1 MELKEL
7 VKKQYKSITEKEG
20 IKVFRQKAFDS
31 FVKEGIPTSK
41 HEEWKYADF
50 TKVLN
55 SEFSLLNS
63 ELTEADIKPFLFDAW
78 DGNLVVV
85 VNGNYSAKL
94 SKIVSPETEVK
105 IKNFSDVKDSL
116 SDKINQFADAK
127 NNPFSS
133 LSAALATSGVYV
145 EVPANKVV
153 EKPILILNICDKRAN
168 SILAQPR
175 NFISIG
181 SNAQVK
187 IVETFYSLGSL
198 DSFTNAYTEIYA
210 GKDSVSK
217 LYKLQLEDSAASLVD
232 TTQVFQ
238 EGKSTFTCTTIT
250 LSGNMVR
257 NNLNLVLNGEYCEGN
272 MNGLYMLKGNTLVDN
287 HSSVDHAFPNSL
299 SNEMYKGILDDKS
312 TGVFNGKI
320 FVYEDAQKTDAKQ
333 TNQAL
338 LLSPTATINTKPQLE
353 IFADDVKCTH
363 GATIGQL
370 RGDAMFYLR
379 SRGIP
384 EVEARALLVY
394 AFAAEVIE
402 KISIEP
408 LRAELKRQMFE
419 KLGVGKS

>member
-7 VKKQYKSITEKEG
+7 VEKQYKSITEKEG
-20 IKVFRQKAFDS
+20 IKAFRKKAFDS

-50 TKVLN
+50 TKVLK
-55 SEFSLLNS
+55 SDFSLLNS

-94 SKIVSPETEVK
+94 SKIVSPEEEVK
-105 IKNFSDVKDSL
+105 IKNFSDAKDSL
-116 SDKINQFADAK
+116 TDKINQFADAK

-145 EVPANKVV
+145 EVSKNKVV

-168 SILAQPR
+168 SVLAQPR

-181 SNAQVK
+181 ANAQVK
-187 IVETFYSLGSL
+187 IVESFYSIGSL
-198 DSFTNAYTEIYA
+198 DSFTNAYTEIYT
-210 GKDSVSK
+210 GKDSVSE

-287 HSSVDHAFPNSL
+287 HTSVDHAFPNSL

-320 FVYEDAQKTDAKQ
+320 FVRKNAQKTNAYQSNK
-333 TNQAL
+333 NL
-338 LLSPTATINTKPQLE
+338 LLSDEASINTKPQLE
-353 IFADDVKCTH
+353 IWANDVKCSH
-363 GATIGQL
+363 GATTGKL
-370 RGDAMFYLR
+370 DKDMLFYLR
-379 SRGIP
+379 ARGIS
-384 EVEARALLVY
+384 ERSAKAILMN
-394 AFAAEVIE
+394 AFAHDVLDTISLDSVKEYLN
-402 KISIEP
+402 KIIKE
-408 LRAELKRQMFE
+408 R
-419 KLGVGKS
+419 LGLDY

>member
-7 VKKQYKSITEKEG
+7 VEKQYKSITEKEG
-20 IKVFRQKAFDS
+20 IKAFRQKAFDN

-50 TKVLN
+50 TKVLK
-55 SEFSLLNS
+55 SDFSLLNS
-63 ELTEADIKPFLFDAW
+63 ELNEADIKPFLFDAW

-85 VNGNYSAKL
+85 VNGNYSAQL

-105 IKNFSDVKDSL
+105 IKNFSDAKDSL
-116 SDKINQFADAK
+116 TDKINQFADAK

-181 SNAQVK
+181 ANAQIK
-187 IVETFYSLGSL
+187 IVEAFYSLGSL

-217 LYKLQLEDSAASLVD
+217 LYKLQLEDSASSLVD

-320 FVYEDAQKTDAKQ
+320 FVRKDAQKTNAYQSNK
-333 TNQAL
+333 NL
-338 LLSPTATINTKPQLE
+338 LLSDEASINTKPQLE
-353 IFADDVKCTH
+353 IWANDVKCSH
-363 GATIGQL
+363 GATTGKL
-370 RGDAMFYLR
+370 DKDMLFYLR
-379 SRGIP
+379 ARGIS
-384 EVEARALLVY
+384 EKSAKAILMN
-394 AFAAEVIE
+394 AFAHDVLDTISLDSVKEYLN
-402 KISIEP
+402 KIISE
-408 LRAELKRQMFE
+408 R
-419 KLGVGKS
+419 LGLEY

>member
-7 VKKQYKSITEKEG
+7 VEKQYKSITEKEG
-20 IKVFRQKAFDS
+20 VKAFRQKAFDS

-50 TKVLN
+50 TKVLK
-55 SEFSLLNS
+55 SDFSLLNS

-85 VNGNYSAKL
+85 VNGNYSSKL
-94 SKIVSPETEVK
+94 SKIVSPEAEVK
-105 IKNFSDVKDSL
+105 IKNFSDAKDSL
-116 SDKINQFADAK
+116 TDKINQFADAK

-181 SNAQVK
+181 TNAQVK

-210 GKDSVSK
+210 GKHSVSK

-272 MNGLYMLKGNTLVDN
+272 MNGLYMLKGNTLTDN
-287 HSSVDHAFPNSL
+287 HTSVDHAFPNSL

-320 FVYEDAQKTDAKQ
+320 FVRKDAQKTNAYQSNK
-333 TNQAL
+333 NL
-338 LLSPTATINTKPQLE
+338 LLSDEATINTKPQLE
-353 IFADDVKCTH
+353 IWANDVKCSH
-363 GATIGQL
+363 GATTGKL
-370 RGDAMFYLR
+370 DKDMLFYLKA
-379 SRGIP
+379 RGIS
-384 EVEARALLVY
+384 EKSAKAILMN
-394 AFAAEVIE
+394 AFAHDVLDTISLKSVKEYLN
-402 KISIEP
+402 KIISE
-408 LRAELKRQMFE
+408 R
-419 KLGVGKS
+419 LGLEY

>member
-7 VKKQYKSITEKEG
+7 VEKQYKSIIEKEG
-20 IKVFRQKAFDS
+20 VKAFRQKAFDN
-31 FVKEGIPTSK
+31 FVKDGIPTSK

-50 TKVLN
+50 TKVLK
-55 SEFSLLNS
+55 SDFSLLNS
-63 ELTEADIKPFLFDAW
+63 ELNEADIKPFLFDAW

-85 VNGNYSAKL
+85 VNGNFSAKL
-94 SKIVSPETEVK
+94 SKIVSPESEVK
-105 IKNFSDVKDSL
+105 IKNFSDAKDSL
-116 SDKINQFADAK
+116 TDKINQFADAK

-153 EKPILILNICDKRAN
+153 GKPILILNICDKRAN
-168 SILAQPR
+168 AILAQPR

-181 SNAQVK
+181 TTAQVK
-187 IVETFYSLGSL
+187 IVEAFYSLGSL

-210 GKDSVSK
+210 GKDSVSE

-238 EGKSTFTCTTIT
+238 AGKSTFTCTTIT

-287 HSSVDHAFPNSL
+287 HTSVDHAMPNSL

-320 FVYEDAQKTDAKQ
+320 FVRKDAQKTNAYQSNK
-333 TNQAL
+333 NL
-338 LLSPTATINTKPQLE
+338 LLSDDATINTKPQLE
-353 IFADDVKCTH
+353 IWANDVKCSH
-363 GATIGQL
+363 GATTGKL
-370 RGDAMFYLR
+370 DKDMLFYLR
-379 SRGIP
+379 ARGIS
-384 EVEARALLVY
+384 EKSAKAILMN
-394 AFAAEVIE
+394 AFAHDVLDTISLNSVKEYLN
-402 KISIEP
+402 KIITE
-408 LRAELKRQMFE
+408 R
-419 KLGVGKS
+419 LGLDF

>member
-7 VKKQYKSITEKEG
+7 VEKQYKSITEKEG
-20 IKVFRQKAFDS
+20 VKAFRQKAFEN

-50 TKVLN
+50 TKVLK
-55 SEFSLLNS
+55 SDFSFLSS

-85 VNGNYSAKL
+85 VNGNYSSKL
-94 SKIVSPETEVK
+94 SKIVSPDSEIK
-105 IKNFSDVKDSL
+105 IKNFADAKDSL
-116 SDKINQFADAK
+116 TDKINLFADAK

-168 SILAQPR
+168 SVLAQPR
-175 NFISIG
+175 NFVSVG
-181 SNAQVK
+181 TNAQVK
-187 IVETFYSLGSL
+187 IVEAFYSIGSL
-198 DSFTNAYTEIYA
+198 DSFTNAYTEIYT
-210 GKDSVSK
+210 GKDSISE
-217 LYKLQLEDSAASLVD
+217 LYKLQLEDNSASLVD

-272 MNGLYMLKGNTLVDN
+272 MNGLYMLNGNTLVDN
-287 HSSVDHAFPNSL
+287 HTSVDHAFPNSL

-320 FVYEDAQKTDAKQ
+320 FVRKDAQKTNAYQSNK
-333 TNQAL
+333 NL
-338 LLSPTATINTKPQLE
+338 LLSDEASINTKPQLE
-353 IFADDVKCTH
+353 IWANDVKCSH
-363 GATIGQL
+363 GATTGKL
-370 RGDAMFYLR
+370 DKDMLFYLKA
-379 SRGIP
+379 RGIS
-384 EVEARALLVY
+384 EKSAKAILMN
-394 AFAAEVIE
+394 AFAHDVLDTISLDSVKEYLN
-402 KISIEP
+402 KIIAHR
-408 LRAELKRQMFE
+408 LELEF
-419 KLGVGKS
+419 

>member
-7 VKKQYKSITEKEG
+7 VEKQYKSITEKEG
-20 IKVFRQKAFDS
+20 VKAFRQKAFDN

-50 TKVLN
+50 TKVLK
-55 SEFSLLNS
+55 SDFSLLNS
-63 ELTEADIKPFLFDAW
+63 ELTEADIKPFLFGAW

-94 SKIVSPETEVK
+94 SKIVSPEAEVK
-105 IKNFSDVKDSL
+105 IKNFSDAKDSL
-116 SDKINQFADAK
+116 TDKINQFADAK

-175 NFISIG
+175 NYISIG
-181 SNAQVK
+181 TNAQVK
-187 IVETFYSLGSL
+187 IVEAYYSLGSL

-210 GKDSVSK
+210 GKDSVSE
-217 LYKLQLEDSAASLVD
+217 LYKLQLEDSTASLVD

-320 FVYEDAQKTDAKQ
+320 FVRKDAQKTNAYQSNK
-333 TNQAL
+333 NL
-338 LLSPTATINTKPQLE
+338 LLSDEASINTKPQLE
-353 IFADDVKCTH
+353 IWANDVKCSH
-363 GATIGQL
+363 GATTGKL
-370 RGDAMFYLR
+370 DKDMLFYLR
-379 SRGIP
+379 ARGIS
-384 EVEARALLVY
+384 EKSAKAILMN
-394 AFAAEVIE
+394 AFAHDVLDTISLDSVKEYLN
-402 KISIEP
+402 KIISE
-408 LRAELKRQMFE
+408 R
-419 KLGVGKS
+419 LGLEY

>member
-7 VKKQYKSITEKEG
+7 VEKQYKSITEKEG
-20 IKVFRQKAFDS
+20 VKTFRQKAFDS

-50 TKVLN
+50 TKVLKSDFN
-55 SEFSLLNS
+55 LLNS

-78 DGNLVVV
+78 DGNLIVV
-85 VNGNYSAKL
+85 VNGYYSAKL
-94 SKIVSPETEVK
+94 SKIVSPEAEVK
-105 IKNFSDVKDSL
+105 IKNFSDAKDSL
-116 SDKINQFADAK
+116 TDKINQFADAK

-133 LSAALATSGVYV
+133 LSAAVATSGVYV

-181 SNAQVK
+181 ANAQVK
-187 IVETFYSLGSL
+187 IVEAFYSLGSL

-210 GKDSVSK
+210 GKDSVSE

-272 MNGLYMLKGNTLVDN
+272 MNGLYMLKDNTLVDN
-287 HSSVDHAFPNSL
+287 HTSVDHAFPNSL

-320 FVYEDAQKTDAKQ
+320 FVRKDAQKTNAYQSNK
-333 TNQAL
+333 NL
-338 LLSPTATINTKPQLE
+338 LLSDEATINTKPQLE
-353 IFADDVKCTH
+353 IWANDVKCSH
-363 GATIGQL
+363 GATTGKL
-370 RGDAMFYLR
+370 DKDMLFYLR
-379 SRGIP
+379 ARGIS
-384 EVEARALLVY
+384 EKSAKAILMN
-394 AFAAEVIE
+394 AFAHDVLDTISLDSVKEYLN
-402 KISIEP
+402 KIISE
-408 LRAELKRQMFE
+408 R
-419 KLGVGKS
+419 LGLEY